1 MFKVSRFGHNIV
13 SKVSYDSSNSAVN
26 KSRNSF
32 LSEQVNKSYRNSLPT
47 SVKTSCSVNMF
58 KSNLEN
64 YKKDCDSIS
73 KCNFWDVSRIVLE
86 KIGGLSYFDN
96 EEKHNSYLVDNPD
109 LLQHKFIWSL
119 DHH

>member
-13 SKVSYDSSNSAVN
+13 SKVSYDSSNSAV
-26 KSRNSF
+26 KKLRNSF
-32 LSEQVNKSYRNSLPT
+32 LSERVKSYWNSLPT

-73 KCNFWDVSRIVLE
+73 KCNLLDVSRIVLE
-86 KIGGLSYFDN
+86 KIGGLSYVDN